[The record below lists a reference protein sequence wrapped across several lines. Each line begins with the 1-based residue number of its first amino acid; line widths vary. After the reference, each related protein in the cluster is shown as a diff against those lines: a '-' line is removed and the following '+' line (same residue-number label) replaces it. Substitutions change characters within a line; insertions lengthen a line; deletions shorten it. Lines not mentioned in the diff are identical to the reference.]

1 MDYADDADRKSDIKP
16 QPHSRALRVKC

>member
-1 MDYADDADRKSDIKP
+1 MDYAVDADRKSDIKP